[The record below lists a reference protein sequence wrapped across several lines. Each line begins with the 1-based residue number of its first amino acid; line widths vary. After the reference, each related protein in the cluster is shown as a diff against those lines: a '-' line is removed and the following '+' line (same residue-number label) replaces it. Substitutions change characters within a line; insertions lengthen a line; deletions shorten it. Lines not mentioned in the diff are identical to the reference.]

1 MTPDEIRAALKRH
14 GMVMAVARVS
24 GYSHSHIAMF
34 NNNPDYHLSDRALRD
49 LSEAVQRAH
58 KMLDEKQ
65 ARIMYRGRVCSKHG
79 DNLRYRSIR
88 RCVHCER
95 ERYVKIRR
103 EQSDK
108 AQSERAAVL

>member
-1 MTPDEIRAALKRH
+1 MTPDEIRAALKRR
-14 GMVMAVARVS
+14 GMVVAVSRVS

-34 NNNPDYHLSDRALRD
+34 NNNADYYLSDRALRD
-49 LSEAVQRAH
+49 LAEAVQRAH
-58 KMLDEKQ
+58 KLLDEKQ

-95 ERYVKIRR
+95 DRCAKLRR
-103 EQSDK
+103 KHSEQ
-108 AQSERAAVL
+108 A